1 MERIKCIVF
10 DVMGVIFE
18 EADDVANLLIP
29 FIERECGY
37 ARRDEIQRRY
47 REASLGLISARDF
60 WVGISDDYPEVQR
73 KYLDFC
79 LKVDPN
85 FFPTIETLKEK
96 YLLAILS
103 NDVGE
108 WSKHLRDK
116 HGYGKF
122 FGEIVISS
130 DVQSRKPDEK
140 IYRILISRL
149 QGRQIIPLQCIFID
163 DRLRNLKT
171 AKDLG
176 IKTIHL
182 KKEEDSFDFQPDF
195 TLRTLRE
202 MQKIL

>member
-1 MERIKCIVF
+1 MERIKCVVF
-10 DVMGVIFE
+10 DLMGVIFE
-18 EADDVANLLIP
+18 EAHAVANLLIP

-37 ARRDEIQRRY
+37 TRRDEVRRRY

-60 WVGISDDYPEVQR
+60 WVGISDDYPEIQK

-79 LKVDPN
+79 LKVDPD
-85 FFPTIETLKEK
+85 FIPTIETLKGK

-108 WSKHLRDK
+108 WSKYLIDK

-122 FGEIVISS
+122 FGETVISS

-140 IYRILISRL
+140 IYRILIGRL
-149 QGRQIIPLQCIFID
+149 QARQMIPQQCIFID
-163 DRLRNLKT
+163 DRLKNLKT

-182 KKEEDSFDFQPDF
+182 KKEEDHFDFQPDF
-195 TLRTLRE
+195 TIRTLRE
-202 MQKIL
+202 IQEIL